1 MAPEMAADLRI
12 TMHEFKIDTI
22 KAMQT
27 ILEEVCRHIPSN
39 SSAARTF
46 VATKI
51 LECAG
56 SGDQTYEG
64 LLAAGRRA
72 VIDLF
77 GSSMR
82 FGVRLGEKTS

>member
-1 MAPEMAADLRI
+1 
-12 TMHEFKIDTI
+12 MHEFKIDTI

-72 VIDLF
+72 VVDQFGNIDA
-77 GSSMR
+77 
-82 FGVRLGEKTS
+82 VRSTPW

>member
-72 VIDLF
+72 VIDQF
-77 GSSMR
+77 GNIDA
-82 FGVRLGEKTS
+82 VRSAAR

>member
-1 MAPEMAADLRI
+1 MARRPTSQAATVRNRAADLRI

-72 VIDLF
+72 VVDQF
-77 GSSMR
+77 RRRS
-82 FGVRLGEKTS
+82 